1 MCSKVGK
8 WSQDMTRRCVARRAL
23 MVLAILIAA
32 GAGLLPAQQ
41 VHRNKFETAQPFWV
55 KGGFD
60 APYEIGVHA
69 ITDQGAHDGQRCEYL
84 QLQVKQ
90 GNFIYYQYGTG
101 KAPIS
106 DELIASVY
114 LKANRPGIQIMARV
128 VLPNERDPSNLDA

>member
-32 GAGLLPAQQ
+32 GAGLL
-41 VHRNKFETAQPFWV
+41 TAQPFWV